1 MISIFENKNSSYL
14 NLFCYVEKS
23 FSFKIIEILIEKKE
37 SLKSINKSILAYYL
51 KVFTQNLIFLPS
63 KN

>member
-1 MISIFENKNSSYL
+1 MVTKFENKNSTYL

-23 FSFKIIEILIEKKE
+23 FSFKIIEILIGKKL

-51 KVFTQNLIFLPS
+51 KVFTQNLIFYPI
-63 KN
+63 KI